1 MKKKPISW
9 AWIHPVHTC
18 TKRYKLPFRGNIRI
32 TIADKREP
40 SFQRHIR
47 NLLIVKP
54 DLQRNLGK
62 DEKLTRVSIWTK
74 PAGNRVIVCVHTT
87 RGDLRGC
94 RWIDFEELYKSSE
107 SCWHKQGF
115 SHLTISH
122 PIVHKQSSL
131 MSDLLFKW
139 VKFKPI
145 VSYRSHCIQNPREVS
160 TWSIIKQAKLQ
171 TSMDDVQ

>member
-1 MKKKPISW
+1 MKKPINW
-9 AWIHPVHTC
+9 AWIDPVHTC
-18 TKRYKLPFRGNIRI
+18 TKRYKLPLRGNIRI
-32 TIADKREP
+32 TIADKRESP
-40 SFQRHIR
+40 FQRHIW

-74 PAGNRVIVCVHTT
+74 PAGNGVIVCVHTT

-122 PIVHKQSSL
+122 PIVHKQSS
-131 MSDLLFKW
+131 DLLFKW
-139 VKFKPI
+139 VIFKHI
-145 VSYRSHCIQNPREVS
+145 VSYRSCCIQNPREVS
-160 TWSIIKQAKLQ
+160 TGSIIKQASLQ
-171 TSMDDVQ
+171 TFVDDVQ

>member
-1 MKKKPISW
+1 MKKPINW
-9 AWIHPVHTC
+9 AWSDPVHTC
-18 TKRYKLPFRGNIRI
+18 TKRYKLPLRGNIRI
-32 TIADKREP
+32 TIADKRESP
-40 SFQRHIR
+40 FQRHIR

-74 PAGNRVIVCVHTT
+74 PAGNGVIVCVHTT

-122 PIVHKQSSL
+122 PIVHKQSS
-131 MSDLLFKW
+131 DLLFKW
-139 VKFKPI
+139 VIFKHI
-145 VSYRSHCIQNPREVS
+145 VSYRSRCIQNPREVS
-160 TWSIIKQAKLQ
+160 TGLIIKQALLQ
-171 TSMDDVQ
+171 TFVDDVQ